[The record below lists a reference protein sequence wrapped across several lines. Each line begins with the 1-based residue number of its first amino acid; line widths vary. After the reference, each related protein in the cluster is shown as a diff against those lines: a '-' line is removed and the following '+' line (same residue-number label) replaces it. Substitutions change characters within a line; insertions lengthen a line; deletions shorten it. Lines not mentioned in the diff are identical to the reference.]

1 MNKLSVV
8 LPVAAYNLE
17 WIDRCLNSTVGV
29 ADELIIVTDGL
40 KETENAIYKHC
51 MSHGIRIPIIKID
64 LFAKGLARALNLG
77 ICIASGN
84 WISFLCS
91 DDWYL
96 PGVLEIKRLA
106 FNSPESYADIVGG
119 VTHSVGYLGE
129 NNWPKNG
136 DISRLETECSITS
149 PALFR
154 KSLWWNVNG
163 YKDKRYL
170 DWYFWKECIKHGA
183 RYRFHDIQMY
193 GYQAWPGTI
202 SARYGYSAALGHE
215 WGDGPKER

>member
-17 WIDRCLNSTVGV
+17 WIDRCLASTAGL
-29 ADELIIVTDGL
+29 ADELVIVTDGSV
-40 KETENAIYKHC
+40 EVDSAIAAQVNPYPLVIAVHQ
-51 MSHGIRIPIIKID
+51 R
-64 LFAKGLARALNLG
+64 GLARALNTG
-77 ICIASGN
+77 IAAASGN

-96 PGVLEIKRLA
+96 PGAQTIKNIA
-106 FNSPESYADIVGG
+106 FSQYPCEASIVGG
-119 VTHSVGYLGE
+119 VTHSIGYLGE

-149 PALFR
+149 PALF
-154 KSLWWNVNG
+154 KKEIWWKVGG

-170 DWYFWKECIKHGA
+170 DWYFWKECIKAGA
-183 RYRFHDIQMY
+183 RYEFYDKQMY

>member
-8 LPVAAYNLE
+8 LPIASYNLQ
-17 WIDRCLNSTVGV
+17 WLDRCLESTKGL
-29 ADELIIVTDGL
+29 ADELVIVTDGSV
-40 KETENAIYKHC
+40 EVDSAIAALTN
-51 MSHGIRIPIIKID
+51 PWPLVIKVTQP
-64 LFAKGLARALNLG
+64 GLARALNLG
-77 ICIASGN
+77 ICAASGN

-96 PGVLEIKRLA
+96 PGAQLIKTAA

-119 VTHSVGYLGE
+119 VTHSTGYLGE
-129 NNWPKNG
+129 NDWPKNG

-170 DWYFWKECIKHGA
+170 DWYFWKECIIHGA
-183 RYRFHDIQMY
+183 RYQFHNVQMY